1 MGRLLRTLLRPIRQP
16 QNAGQAVVVLALGFI
31 GLVGFM
37 GIVTDVSILLAR
49 YNTLTR
55 AVDSAA
61 ISAAGQM
68 RSDRSF
74 AEVGLAARMML
85 ELHGIDSKE
94 VQVDTCAST
103 GTAAPDPVLCSEANR
118 YRKLV
123 RVGAKINSPTVFLKL
138 LGIQDIELSAVS
150 MSETAVLDIVMV
162 MDVSESMLLDTTYE
176 DWARIGLGQVYVPP
190 TWGGVFSRIMNG
202 PPENNVIYQNDLTD
216 EYDDGLQFWGEQLL
230 GGVRTTQRLP
240 QEEVSRRLNY
250 ITTTGAPVPNPFS
263 AAAQEPYE
271 VVSFPYPGAANTQ
284 SHPRVGCRVRF
295 WPYSTEMPI
304 RQDIRELPG
313 FADHWEGATP
323 SQTTNLN
330 QTIFCGGFVPAYD
343 FYGCC
348 NDPSYGGM
356 IANDGSLTSIPG
368 DTLDLSQ
375 QYGDFRFNDL
385 ICQPFKQARDAT
397 REFLQTVDFDRGD
410 RVAFVTF
417 DRGAFLIDPDGLN
430 GRDAATNGDN
440 CPRDPAPVGGKTQ
453 WTHML
458 ASLCRAERVLDQHIG
473 VRAEPNFYAWK
484 EGGGGWYAFA
494 NGRKSDGTSL
504 LVDYYHQEESG
515 GYFADRTNPDLTSDP
530 RNDNPYNEYPVAN
543 FCPFQNAALRSYYSL
558 YSLWDWE
565 FHQDS
570 ANFGQRYLMSLN
582 PGLVRYQTP
591 SPYDAGWGDITVNQS
606 YELWASC
613 RGTNIGAGL
622 REGNNALLDPSTT
635 RRTGTVWVMIM
646 LSDGAAGASDPVRIN
661 GRKPDQAAPY
671 FDWGTSSSNWR
682 TAVNSIPPD
691 PPGDISDLPVGFSI
705 PNLIRYGD
713 GGEYGA
719 FGLCPIG
726 TPSARS
732 ELTAPE
738 ASIEFPFCGDEQPAT
753 RHFCRPPGEDP
764 KKVGINCPSETG
776 DRTHGFAP
784 GSYDIDYE
792 CSQSFDENLI
802 AGRVYDVDI
811 GNWPN
816 ETAATCDP
824 LYDVDDYA
832 RDWADYVALSRT
844 GAGDE
849 QLPTIF
855 TIGFGLNFLRQ
866 NASGYIDPN
875 EDPSDP
881 AYDPHPAEFNV
892 ADFLGEELLRYI
904 ADVGDNFAIDTDYQQ
919 DLVQDTQ
926 LNGRITEDDKNT
938 PPFGARGPCE
948 DQTLD
953 PSGYTGDVAAL
964 MGNGYSTK
972 DGGNGRM
979 VRPLPPRQDCG
990 NYYNAPDQGRLQ
1002 LVFDDIA
1009 SRMFTRLAP

>member
-1 MGRLLRTLLRPIRQP
+1 MGTLLRTLLRPIRQP
-16 QNAGQAVVVLALGFI
+16 QNAGQAAVVLALGFI

-37 GIVTDVSILLAR
+37 GIVTDVSLLLAR
-49 YNTLTR
+49 YNSLSR

-85 ELHGIDSKE
+85 ELHGINSEE
-94 VQVDTCAST
+94 VQVDTCASS
-103 GTAAPDPVLCSEANR
+103 GTLNPDPVLCSEANR

-123 RVGAKINSPTVFLKL
+123 RVGAKINSPTVFLRL

-190 TWGGVFSRIMNG
+190 HWAGVYSRLGSVG
-202 PPENNVIYQNDLTD
+202 PVNVFQANDTSEDLYPD
-216 EYDDGLQFWGEQLL
+216 IIQFWGEQLL
-230 GGVRTTQRLP
+230 GGVRTFPRKT
-240 QEEVSRRLNY
+240 QEEVSRYLDYR
-250 ITTTGAPVPNPFS
+250 TTADTPVPNPF
-263 AAAQEPYE
+263 AGDAKRQYK
-271 VVSFPYPGAANTQ
+271 VTSFPYPGYGTQ
-284 SHPRVGCRVRF
+284 NHPRVGCRVRF
-295 WPYSTEMPI
+295 WPYSITMPI
-304 RQDIRELPG
+304 PQEIRQLPG
-313 FADHWEGATP
+313 FANYWEDKTP
-323 SQTTNLN
+323 AETLN
-330 QTIFCGGFVPAYD
+330 INQPIKWGGFVPAYD

-348 NDPSYGGM
+348 NDPTYGGM
-356 IANDGSLTSIPG
+356 VTDDGRLVGIGSN
-368 DTLDLSQ
+368 TLDLNQ
-375 QYGDFRFNDL
+375 QYGDFQFNDL

-417 DRGAFLIDPDGLN
+417 DRGAFLIDPDGSE

-484 EGGGGWYAFA
+484 EAGGGWYAFA
-494 NGRKSDGTSL
+494 SGRKVDGTSR
-504 LVDYYHQEESG
+504 LVDYYNQDISG
-515 GYFADRTNPDLTSDP
+515 GYFADIVNPDGTSDI
-530 RNDNPYNEYPVAN
+530 RNDNSYDEYPVARS
-543 FCPFQNAALRSYYSL
+543 CPFQNAALNSYSSL

-565 FHQDS
+565 YNGLALD
-570 ANFGQRYLMSLN
+570 FGDRF
-582 PGLVRYQTP
+582 GLAQYAGLSRYQIP
-591 SPYDAGWGDITVNQS
+591 NSSEAGWGDISVNES

-622 REGNNALLDPSTT
+622 REGNNALLDPATT

-661 GRKPDQAAPY
+661 GRKPAQAAPY
-671 FDWGTSSSNWR
+671 FDYGVDRANWR
-682 TAVNSIPPD
+682 NFTD
-691 PPGDISDLPVGFSI
+691 PRPGGITWT
-705 PNLIRYGD
+705 NLIRYGA

-726 TPSARS
+726 TPTQRS
-732 ELTAPE
+732 ELTTPE
-738 ASIEFPFCGDEQPAT
+738 GDDLAFPFCGDEQPET
-753 RHFCRPPGEDP
+753 RHFCRPPGENPDN
-764 KKVGINCPSETG
+764 VGVSCPSEDG
-776 DRTHGFAP
+776 VKAHGFAP
-784 GSYDIDYE
+784 GSFDVDYDCDA
-792 CSQSFDENLI
+792 SFDDNLL

-855 TIGFGLNFLRQ
+855 TIGFGLNFLKQ
-866 NASGYIDPN
+866 NAAGYIDPN
-875 EDPSDP
+875 DDPSDP
-881 AYDPHPAEFNV
+881 GFEPYSAEFNIE
-892 ADFLGEELLRYI
+892 DFLGEELLRYI
-904 ADVGDNFAIDTDYQQ
+904 ADVGDNFALDTDYQQ
-919 DLVQDTQ
+919 DWHQETE
-926 LNGRITEDDKNT
+926 LNGSISDDGDT

-953 PSGYTGDVAAL
+953 PSGYTGDMAAL
-964 MGNGYSTK
+964 MGNGFSTR
-972 DGGNGRM
+972 DGGNGQM

>member
-1 MGRLLRTLLRPIRQP
+1 MGTLLRTLLRPIRQP
-16 QNAGQAVVVLALGFI
+16 QNAGQAVIVLALGFI

-74 AEVGLAARMML
+74 GEVGLAARMML
-85 ELHGIDSKE
+85 ELHGINSEE
-94 VQVDTCAST
+94 VQVDTCASS
-103 GTAAPDPVLCSEANR
+103 GTATPDPVLCSEANR

-123 RVGAKINSPTVFLKL
+123 RVGAKINSPTVFLRL

-150 MSETAVLDIVMV
+150 LSETAVLDIVMV
-162 MDVSESMLLDTTYE
+162 IDVSESMLMDTSYQ
-176 DWARIGLGQVYVPP
+176 DWAKIGLGQVYVPP
-190 TWGGVFSRIMNG
+190 TAEGVFNRLKAVT
-202 PPENNVIYQNDLTD
+202 PTNVFTATD
-216 EYDDGLQFWGEQLL
+216 PTDDYDDRLQFWGEQLL
-230 GGVRTTQRLP
+230 GGVRSTERIHP
-240 QEEVSRRLNY
+240 EDVSRRLDY
-250 ITTTGAPVPNPFS
+250 RTTSGTEVDNPFE
-263 AAAQEPYE
+263 AVDDPAYK
-271 VVSFPYPGAANTQ
+271 VVSFPYPGYGTQ
-284 SHPRVGCRVRF
+284 NHPRVGCRVRF

-304 RQDIRELPG
+304 VQEMREVPG
-313 FADHWEGATP
+313 FASYWEGATA

-330 QTIFCGGFVPAYD
+330 QNIFWGGFIPTYD

-356 IANDGSLTSIPG
+356 LAEGGGLVSIPG
-368 DTLDLSQ
+368 DTLDLTK

-417 DRGAFLIDPDGLN
+417 DRGAFLIDPDGSN
-430 GRDAATNGDN
+430 GRDATTNTDN
-440 CPRDPAPVGGKTQ
+440 CPRDPAPVGGRTT

-458 ASLCRAERVLDQHIG
+458 ASLCRAERVLDQHVG

-484 EGGGGWYAFA
+484 ENGGGWYAFA
-494 NGRKSDGTSL
+494 NGRKADGTSL
-504 LVDYYHQEESG
+504 LVDYYHEEGSG
-515 GYFADRTNPDLTSDP
+515 GYFTDVTGSDL
-530 RNDNPYNEYPVAN
+530 NDNPYNDYPVAN
-543 FCPFQNAALRSYYSL
+543 FCPFQNAALRSYSSL
-558 YSLWDWE
+558 YSLWDWQYTVPE
-565 FHQDS
+565 
-570 ANFGQRYLMSLN
+570 NFGPRYDMAQFQ
-582 PGLVRYQTP
+582 GLIRYQNP
-591 SPYDAGWGDITVNQS
+591 SPYESGWDDMTVNQS

-613 RGTNIGAGL
+613 RGTNVGAGL
-622 REGNNALLDPSTT
+622 REGNNALLDPTTT

-646 LSDGAAGASDPVRIN
+646 LSDGAAGASDPVRIQ
-661 GRKPDQAAPY
+661 GRKPRQAAPY
-671 FDWGTSSSNWR
+671 YDWGPDSSNWR
-682 TAVNSIPPD
+682 SATN
-691 PPGDISDLPVGFSI
+691 PVSGVTI
-705 PNLIRYGD
+705 PNLVRYGD

-726 TPSARS
+726 TPGARS
-732 ELTAPE
+732 ELTTPE
-738 ASIEFPFCGDEQPAT
+738 DPIEFPFCGDKQPET
-753 RHFCRPPGEDP
+753 RHFCRPPGDDRNQ
-764 KKVGINCPSETG
+764 VGIKCPSETG
-776 DRTHGFAP
+776 PQKHGFAP
-784 GSYDIDYE
+784 GSYDNDYKCDE
-792 CSQSFDENLI
+792 SFDANLLR
-802 AGRVYDVDI
+802 GSVYDLDI

-816 ETAATCDP
+816 ESAATCDP

-855 TIGFGLNFLRQ
+855 TIAFGLNFLRQ
-866 NASGYIDPN
+866 NASGYINPN
-875 EDPSDP
+875 DDPSDP
-881 AYDPHPAEFNV
+881 GYEPYSAQYNV

-919 DLVQDTQ
+919 DLHEDTV
-926 LNGRITEDDKNT
+926 LNGAILGALT

-948 DQTLD
+948 DQTLE
-953 PSGYTGDVAAL
+953 PSGYFGDLAAL
-964 MGNGYSTK
+964 MGNGYSTR
-972 DGGNGRM
+972 DGGDGRM

>member
-1 MGRLLRTLLRPIRQP
+1 
-16 QNAGQAVVVLALGFI
+16 
-31 GLVGFM
+31 
-37 GIVTDVSILLAR
+37 
-49 YNTLTR
+49 
-55 AVDSAA
+55 
-61 ISAAGQM
+61 
-68 RSDRSF
+68 
-74 AEVGLAARMML
+74 MML
-85 ELHGIDSKE
+85 ELHGINSEE
-94 VQVDTCAST
+94 VQVDTCASS
-103 GTAAPDPVLCSEANR
+103 GNPPDPVLCSEANR

-123 RVGAKINSPTVFLKL
+123 RVGAKINSPTVFLRL
-138 LGIQDIELSAVS
+138 LGIQDIELSAIS

-176 DWARIGLGQVYVPP
+176 DWAKIGLGQVYVPP
-190 TWGGVFSRIMNG
+190 TVTGLEARLSTALTAADPDDN
-202 PPENNVIYQNDLTD
+202 YQSNYHL
-216 EYDDGLQFWGEQLL
+216 WGEWLL
-230 GGVRTTQRLP
+230 GGLNGTPRLHP
-240 QEEVSRRLNY
+240 EDVSRKLKY
-250 ITTTGAPVPNPFS
+250 VTTSGAAVPSPFVGHD
-263 AAAQEPYE
+263 AFE
-271 VVSFPYPGAANTQ
+271 VVSFPYPGPYGTQ
-284 SHPRVGCRVRF
+284 NHPRVGCRVRF
-295 WPYSTEMPI
+295 WPYSTEMLM
-304 RQDIRELPG
+304 RQDIRQLPG
-313 FADHWEGATP
+313 YADHFEGSTP
-323 SQTTNLN
+323 SQMANLN
-330 QTIFCGGFVPAYD
+330 ADVYWGGFVPAYD

-356 IANDGSLTSIPG
+356 IADNGSLVSIPG
-368 DTLDLSQ
+368 DTLDLTQ

-417 DRGAFLIDPDGLN
+417 DRGAFLIDPDGAD
-430 GRDAATNGDN
+430 GAPVASAGE
-440 CPRDPAPVGGKTQ
+440 CPRDPAPVGGVTT
-453 WTHML
+453 WTHMI
-458 ASLCRAERVLDQHIG
+458 ASLCRAEQVLDQHIG

-494 NGRKSDGTSL
+494 SGRDADGESL
-504 LVDYYHQEESG
+504 LVDFYHQENSG
-515 GYFADRTNPDLTSDP
+515 GYFIDTYDADGNPDPD
-530 RNDNPYNEYPVAN
+530 NDNPYNDYPVAN
-543 FCPFQNAALRSYYSL
+543 FCPFQNAALPSFRSL
-558 YSLWDWE
+558 NALWDWNP
-565 FHQDS
+565 HKDVYTD
-570 ANFGQRYLMSLN
+570 NRILMSRYS
-582 PGLVRYQTP
+582 GLTRYQNP
-591 SPYDAGWGDITVNQS
+591 SPYEPGWGDITVNES

-622 REGNNALLDPSTT
+622 REGNNALLDPATT

-661 GRKPDQAAPY
+661 GRKPDEAAPY
-671 FDWGTSSSNWR
+671 YDWGVNPSNWR
-682 TAVNSIPPD
+682 TAVNPD
-691 PPGDISDLPVGFSI
+691 PATGFFTI
-705 PNLIRYGD
+705 PNFIRYGD

-732 ELTAPE
+732 ELTNSEGSQPT
-738 ASIEFPFCGDEQPAT
+738 FPFCGDEQPET
-753 RHFCRPPGEDP
+753 RHFCRPPGDDP
-764 KKVGINCPSETG
+764 LQVGIKCPGQFPE
-776 DRTHGFAP
+776 RQHGFAP
-784 GSYDIDYE
+784 GSFDIDYD
-792 CSQSFDENLI
+792 CNASVDANLVDGNI
-802 AGRVYDVDI
+802 FDVDI

-832 RDWADYVALSRT
+832 RDWADYVGLSRT

-866 NASGYIDPN
+866 NATGYIDPN
-875 EDPSDP
+875 DDP
-881 AYDPHPAEFNV
+881 ADPGFEPYSAEFNV

-919 DLVQDTQ
+919 DLTDDVLLT
-926 LNGRITEDDKNT
+926 GTITANSD
-938 PPFGARGPCE
+938 PFGARGPCE

-964 MGNGYSTK
+964 LGNGYSTR

>member
-1 MGRLLRTLLRPIRQP
+1 MGTLLRTLLRPIRQP
-16 QNAGQAVVVLALGFI
+16 QNAGQAVIVLALGFI

-85 ELHGIDSKE
+85 ELHGINSEE

-103 GTAAPDPVLCSEANR
+103 GTLTPDPVLCSEANR

-123 RVGAKINSPTVFLKL
+123 RVGAKINSPTVFLRL
-138 LGIQDIELSAVS
+138 LGIQDIQLSAVS

-162 MDVSESMLLDTTYE
+162 MDVSESMLQDTTYE

-190 TWGGVFSRIMNG
+190 TVGGVFSRLQAVMPTNIFAASDPG
-202 PPENNVIYQNDLTD
+202 GIYQ
-216 EYDDGLQFWGEQLL
+216 DDHQFWGEQLL
-230 GGVRTTQRLP
+230 GGVGTAARTHP
-240 QEEVSRRLNY
+240 EMVSRRLDY
-250 ITTTGAPVPNPFS
+250 RTTTNAQVPNNPF
-263 AAAQEPYE
+263 AADVQQQYK
-271 VVSFPYPGAANTQ
+271 VVSFPYPGPYGTQ
-284 SHPRVGCRVRF
+284 NHPRIGCRVRF
-295 WPYSTEMPI
+295 WPYSIGMPI
-304 RQDIRELPG
+304 KQDIRQLPG
-313 FADHWEGATP
+313 FADYWEGDTP
-323 SQTTNLN
+323 SDTMNLN
-330 QTIFCGGFVPAYD
+330 QGIRWGGFVPTYD

-356 IANDGSLTSIPG
+356 IADNGSLTSIPG
-368 DTLDLSQ
+368 GSVDLTR

-417 DRGAFLIDPDGLN
+417 DRGAFLIDPDGAN
-430 GRDAATNGDN
+430 GAPAPSGDQ
-440 CPRDPAPVGGKTQ
+440 CPRDPAPVGGRTT

-473 VRAEPNFYAWK
+473 VRAEPNFYAWN
-484 EGGGGWYAFA
+484 ENGGGWKAFA
-494 NGRKSDGTSL
+494 NGRKADGTSL
-504 LVDYYHQEESG
+504 LVDYYHQEASG
-515 GYFADRTNPDLTSDP
+515 GYFSDTSDGAGNPNPD
-530 RNDNPYNEYPVAN
+530 NDNPYNEYPVAN
-543 FCPFQNAALRSYYSL
+543 FCPFQNAALPSIFSL
-558 YSLWDWE
+558 YSMWDWDANL
-565 FHQDS
+565 DS
-570 ANFGQRYLMSLN
+570 LNFPQRYAMGLN
-582 PGLVRYQTP
+582 PGLIRYQIP
-591 SPYDAGWGDITVNQS
+591 SPYDAGWGDVRVNES

-622 REGNNALLDPSTT
+622 REGNNALLDPATT

-661 GRKPDQAAPY
+661 GRKPQQAAPY
-671 FDWGTSSSNWR
+671 YDYGPDSANWR
-682 TAVNSIPPD
+682 TAINPD
-691 PPGDISDLPVGFSI
+691 PATGFFTI
-705 PNLIRYGD
+705 PNLIRYGA

-732 ELTAPE
+732 ELTDHE
-738 ASIEFPFCGDEQPAT
+738 EQIQFPFCGDEQPET

-764 KKVGINCPSETG
+764 KQVGIQCPSEDG
-776 DRTHGFAP
+776 PKKHGFAP
-784 GSYDIDYE
+784 GSYDIDYD
-792 CSQSFDENLI
+792 CDASFDDNLV
-802 AGRVYDVDI
+802 AGRIYDVDI

-816 ETAATCDP
+816 ESAATCDP

-875 EDPSDP
+875 EDPADP
-881 AYDPHPAEFNV
+881 GYEPHSAEFNV

-919 DLVQDTQ
+919 DL
-926 LNGRITEDDKNT
+926 TEDLTLHGSINGVNE

-964 MGNGYSTK
+964 MGNGYSTD
-972 DGGNGRM
+972 DGGTGRM